1 MLSGVASD
9 EEVRSLA
16 ARFTPAELT
25 RMLELIQKTAAGFI
39 RSASRR
45 LDAELCIV
53 SLCQPQLQM
62 DAQSLNVRISRL
74 EEQIKTGNI
83 TVAAAP
89 VQQTAE
95 QPKAAMNEPKPQ
107 PIVAETA
114 AKLGDELEPNVWS
127 ELCAQLRSELS
138 PPEVGFFPASPN
150 GPVKGVLQ
158 GDTLVLLCTN
168 AFAKAVVDKREV
180 LELVGRK
187 TTAMLGRPIRVV
199 AADKDNINVKN
210 DQMEQL
216 LQFGRDHS
224 DIINIKKD

>member
-53 SLCQPQLQM
+53 SLCQPQPQM
-62 DAQSLNVRISRL
+62 DARSLNVRISRL

-83 TVAAAP
+83 TVNAAP
-89 VQQTAE
+89 VEQMPAQLQEKAE
-95 QPKAAMNEPKPQ
+95 APKPQ
-107 PIVAETA
+107 PVAVETVAEM
-114 AKLGDELEPNVWS
+114 GDELEPNVWS

-138 PPEVGFFPASPN
+138 PPEVGFFPASSN

-168 AFAKAVVDKREV
+168 AFAKTVVDKREV
-180 LELVGRK
+180 LELVARK
-187 TTAMLGRPIRVV
+187 ATAMLGRPIRVI
-199 AADKDNINVKN
+199 AADKGNMNEKN
-210 DQMEQL
+210 KQMEQL
-216 LQFGRDHS
+216 LRFGRDHS
-224 DIINIKKD
+224 DIIHIKKD